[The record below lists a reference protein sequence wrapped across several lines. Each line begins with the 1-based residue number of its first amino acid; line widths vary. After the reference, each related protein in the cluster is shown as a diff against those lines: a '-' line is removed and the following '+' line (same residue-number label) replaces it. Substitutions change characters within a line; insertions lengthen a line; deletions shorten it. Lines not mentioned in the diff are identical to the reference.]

1 MFMTSYEALEPND
14 LTMLRDLLVDIMA
27 DRQID
32 EHHPEVAAIG
42 QALIDLWLSG
52 FRSADE
58 LRAMLKPLDH
68 HLVQ

>member
-14 LTMLRDLLVDIMA
+14 LKMLQGLLAEVIA
-27 DRQID
+27 DRQINQND
-32 EHHPEVAAIG
+32 PEVATIG

-58 LRAMLKPLDH
+58 LKAMIKPIDL